1 MSQQNDRKLLEL
13 AATAAGWMPN
23 NSWAWDDNSGEN
35 GAFCYRVSGELV
47 EWNALTSCEDAVLLA
62 VRLGLSV
69 IQDKVHGVCY
79 VYLGDAFY
87 GLALYKDDPVA
98 ATCRAIVCAAARL
111 AVLQVQGLHQEQH
124 QKVKW
129 IKDDRKSVCFNR
141 RTLLIFAGNLFR
153 RGAGYEERT
162 GIAY

>member
-1 MSQQNDRKLLEL
+1 MKHTDRKLLEL

-47 EWNALTSCEDAVLLA
+47 EWNALTSCEDAMRLT

-69 IQDKVHGVCY
+69 SHDKVSGVCA
-79 VYLGDAFY
+79 VYLGDVFY
-87 GLALYKDDPVA
+87 SAVPYKDDPVA

-111 AVLQVQGLHQEQH
+111 ATCKHVN
-124 QKVKW
+124 
-129 IKDDRKSVCFNR
+129 KS
-141 RTLLIFAGNLFR
+141 
-153 RGAGYEERT
+153 
-162 GIAY
+162 